1 VNVTARHEAPHTDL
15 PGERAVRV
23 GAVLFGLGVVGVLC
37 VLVPF
42 FLGRQDAPLWTTLL
56 ASLLP
61 VGLGVALAGLLRAAR
76 ANRRAAR
83 AERRAAA
90 REQRAAAREQR
101 AAVRR

>member
-1 VNVTARHEAPHTDL
+1 MSDPRDPDAPL

-23 GAVLFGLGVVGVLC
+23 GAALFGLGVVGVLC

-42 FLGRQDAPLWTTLL
+42 FLGRDDAPLWTTLL

-61 VGLGVALAGLLRAAR
+61 LGLGIALTGILRAAR

-83 AERRAAA
+83 RARRAAA
-90 REQRAAAREQR
+90 R
-101 AAVRR
+101 